1 MMAAAST
8 HEGLRTFDT
17 VELTD
22 DDERKSLSFEE
33 FMAIPLDRR
42 VRWLLT
48 GQPRFFQ
55 GEMEI
60 SRREALRL
68 GR

>member
-1 MMAAAST
+1 MMAAST
-8 HEGLRTFDT
+8 REGLRTFDT

-22 DDERKSLSFEE
+22 DEERKTLSFDE
-33 FMAIPLDRR
+33 FMSIPLDRR

-48 GQPRFFQ
+48 GQPKFFHA
-55 GEMEI
+55 GMEI

>member
-1 MMAAAST
+1 MMAAAT
-8 HEGLRTFDT
+8 DQGLRTFDT

-22 DDERKSLSFEE
+22 GDERRTLSFDE

-48 GQPRFFQ
+48 GRPTFFHA
-55 GEMEI
+55 GTEI

>member
-1 MMAAAST
+1 MMPAAT
-8 HEGLRTFDT
+8 REGLRTFET
-17 VELTD
+17 VELF
-22 DDERKSLSFEE
+22 DDEVRRTLSFDE

-55 GEMEI
+55 DGMEI

>member
-1 MMAAAST
+1 MMAVAMR
-8 HEGLRTFDT
+8 EGLRTFDT

-22 DDERKSLSFEE
+22 GDVRKRLTYDE

-48 GQPRFFQ
+48 GRPQFFQ
-55 GEMEI
+55 DGAEI